1 MGNRTDRTHPLMNTG
16 GGSSYWRSLS
26 WPFPVSGTK
35 MPKYVPFSYEKNVGV
50 LRVGI
55 PRTIVD
61 AVS

>member
-1 MGNRTDRTHPLMNTG
+1 MNTG